1 MGKDVRRS
9 MDGGIVIVV
18 IAFFFLFVID
28 LFDFLSYA
36 PWCPACKQFTP
47 IWSDFAKSMEPKQV
61 KVAAIDVDQ
70 YPSLS
75 GRFGI
80 SALPSVY

>member
-1 MGKDVRRS
+1 MVSKN
-9 MDGGIVIVV
+9 I
-18 IAFFFLFVID
+18 
-28 LFDFLSYA
+28 
-36 PWCPACKQFTP
+36 
-47 IWSDFAKSMEPKQV
+47 

-80 SALPSVY
+80 SALPTVY

>member
-1 MGKDVRRS
+1 M
-9 MDGGIVIVV
+9 I
-18 IAFFFLFVID
+18 
-28 LFDFLSYA
+28 
-36 PWCPACKQFTP
+36 
-47 IWSDFAKSMEPKQV
+47 PKNI

-80 SALPSVY
+80 SALPTVY

>member
-1 MGKDVRRS
+1 LNCNFS
-9 MDGGIVIVV
+9 YFILSIY
-18 IAFFFLFVID
+18 LFS
-28 LFDFLSYA
+28 FLSYA
-36 PWCPACKQFTP
+36 PWCPACNQF
-47 IWSDFAKSMEPKQV
+47 KSVWNEFSQAMVSKNI

-80 SALPSVY
+80 SALPTVY